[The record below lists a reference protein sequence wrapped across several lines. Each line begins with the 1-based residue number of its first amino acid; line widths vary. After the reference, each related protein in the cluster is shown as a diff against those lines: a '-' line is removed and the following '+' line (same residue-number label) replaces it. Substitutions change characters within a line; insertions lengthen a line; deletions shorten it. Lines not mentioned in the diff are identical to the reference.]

1 MPPRKSPFSPHGASR
16 AGDEYQDLWGIEVL
30 LEWLEHPERYEWV
43 RFEYGEAGALDDVVA
58 KRADGGL
65 VCRQMKHTVDP
76 DETDYAGSW
85 DWLCKQPPGKSG
97 PRPSMLRHWARSLDK
112 QLAESEIVKA
122 GLYTNRKPEPNL
134 ESALVGLRI
143 DLDRIGDAAL
153 RSKIEA
159 QLGGAE
165 KARVFFARF
174 DFHLDLPGYEPFEE
188 TLKERFMRVLGGTEE
203 GWAGLRQ
210 AARTWAIRRDR
221 AGENG
226 RIALEDVRRAALW
239 RVPKALSQDFDVPE
253 DYVLPD
259 EAMRDGLVADI
270 LRPDTGA
277 VVLAAGPGF
286 GKSTFLSHLTGH
298 LAERNIPVI
307 RHHYFMAARERAE
320 DRFSHTVVLEA
331 LMAQR
336 QRRHAELLGD
346 EGNPSPPVDRFSN
359 WLEAAGESA
368 RNRNT
373 KLIVIVDGLDHVWRQ
388 RGSSD
393 ELGRLFELLLPAPVG
408 VCVLI
413 GTQPLNDAI
422 PARLNDCAPRESWR
436 SLPRLTE
443 TAVRELL
450 RRNHHRLNGAG
461 GGDADDYLLDE
472 AAAAFHRLTG
482 GHPLHLRYSLEALI
496 ERGAPAFSWYI
507 EALPACPTGEIGS
520 YYDSLCRGISESA
533 RRQLHLFAVTRFPW
547 PKDDLCRVIDPS
559 GFRRDEMREALRSIL
574 HLFHETPLGLVPF
587 HASLAGHLRQ
597 SPEHGDYR
605 EELLD
610 QVAAWFAGP
619 APEAWRWAYKWLI
632 DADKGSPGDLINSA
646 DEAWLVDAVT
656 ARRPGDQI
664 DRILGRASGAAFR
677 LDDLPRTVELN
688 LLADYAQRARYPYI
702 YDLTPLTA
710 CALQTERRG
719 DLLREMRAG
728 LADLPAREMVAL
740 VEADVGGAGGQ
751 KLVHAC
757 LEEIFA
763 RLRGLADR
771 TDTNPDEERLHIA
784 AIPSLLGLRKQTPTE
799 SDVAAIQIT
808 ADNCGPGFLA
818 FVAARAQVGHWID
831 LPKVL
836 AHISDETDLHEVAVG
851 AFRHAT
857 VAGVD
862 WSRWDERT
870 AWRHDPMALALRLAR
885 RESLPQDFPPLTPWP
900 APEIDPHH
908 FDPDGRR
915 SIALDFHRVFF
926 AGLVHGWSGPDEP
939 LSVQWAGKNRHAM
952 ANAGYE
958 IGQKLANG
966 AGIDLAIIFPV
977 LPSAVQQPGEHSFE
991 THWREWDIRRANAEI
1006 AVDLAV
1012 LRATAGGA
1020 VRISENEIQVL
1031 MARPENW
1038 RSFRDAL
1045 LESRLT
1051 LLSPEALASAV
1062 KRECGRLAGEIGEL
1076 PERYNDY
1083 ARLAWLVS
1091 LHDANS
1097 PEIRRLSALAAR
1109 CAVGY
1114 GNLKDMLLT
1123 DVMIALEEA
1132 ADALPQAVKGWMK
1145 RLAPFVD
1152 GVCDFTDG
1160 KETAYN
1166 KTGMG
1171 ELLLRLAP
1179 QLLEA
1184 YAHHLIE
1191 QGEDYRADQVIAA
1204 YAAEADLESTE
1215 AKALIRLAGGEETQ
1229 KAIGRRLDPDA
1240 ADEPGGDENNDM
1252 TGGAL
1257 PPEPPLDITTFPPDQ
1272 FEAFQRTM
1280 CGRRE
1285 NDKQAVILDWFQHW
1299 VEIDRDG
1306 ALGVLERA
1314 ADADRFAYELRLAIM
1329 EAFHTVLPVA
1339 GRDAA
1344 FEWLVRAH
1352 KSVYGWLQFYNISPK
1367 DEAEAIWAEL
1377 RKIYPGSWRDFI
1389 RKTASVR
1396 PSGEPSDGPVFI
1408 GLSRL
1413 VTFLLRM
1420 DQPELAA
1427 AIIDRMVDA
1436 LLRRTADLPLV
1447 MPAWAKQLDAADVL
1461 NIKNRRMRGLVE

>member
-1 MPPRKSPFSPHGASR
+1 MSPRKSLYSRRGAPR

-43 RFEYGEAGALDDVVA
+43 RFEYSEAGALDDVVA
-58 KRADGGL
+58 KRAGGGL

-85 DWLCKQPPGKSG
+85 DWLCKQKNGKKGPGS
-97 PRPSMLRHWARSLDK
+97 SMLQHWAASLDK
-112 QLAESEIVKA
+112 QLAEGEIVEA
-122 GLYTNRKPEPNL
+122 GLYTNRKPEPDL
-134 ESALVGLRI
+134 KSALVGLRI

-153 RSKIEA
+153 RGKIEA

-165 KARVFFARF
+165 KAQAFFARF

-188 TLKERFMRVLGGTEE
+188 MLKERFMRVLGGTKE
-203 GWAGLRQ
+203 GWSGLRE
-210 AARTWAIRRDR
+210 AARTWAIQPDR
-221 AGENG
+221 ASEDG
-226 RIALEDVRRAALW
+226 RITLDDVRRAALW
-239 RVPKALSQDFDVPE
+239 RAPKALSQDFEVPE

-270 LRPDTGA
+270 LQPDAGA

-286 GKSTFLSHLTGH
+286 GKSTFLSHLTDH

-331 LMAQR
+331 LMAQL
-336 QRRHAELLGD
+336 QRRHADLLG
-346 EGNPSPPVDRFSN
+346 EVGNRNPSVERFGD
-359 WLEAAGESA
+359 WLKAAGETA

-373 KLIVIVDGLDHVWRQ
+373 KLIVIVDGLDHIWREQ
-388 RGSSD
+388 GSSD
-393 ELGRLFELLLPAPVG
+393 ELRRLFELLLPAPDG

-422 PARLNDCAPRESWR
+422 PARLNRYAPRESWR

-450 RRNHHRLNGAG
+450 RRNRHRLGGAG
-461 GGDADDYLLDE
+461 GTAADDHLLD
-472 AAAAFHRLTG
+472 AAAAFHRLTD

-496 ERGAPAFSWYI
+496 EKGAPLFSWYI

-520 YYDSLCRGISESA
+520 YYDSLCRGISENA
-533 RRQLHLFAVTRFPW
+533 RCQLHLFAVTGFSW
-547 PKDDLCRVIDPS
+547 PPDHLRRVIDPS
-559 GFRRDEMREALRSIL
+559 GSQPYETRGALRSIR

-605 EELLD
+605 EELLG
-610 QVAAWFAGP
+610 QVAAWLAGP
-619 APEAWRWAYKWLI
+619 APEAWRWSYKWLI
-632 DADKGSPGDLINSA
+632 DADRGGPEDLINGP
-646 DEAWLVDAVT
+646 DEAWLVDAVIE
-656 ARRPGDQI
+656 RRPGDRI
-664 DRILGRASGAAFR
+664 DRILGRASAAAFQR
-677 LDDLPRTVELN
+677 DDLPRTVELN
-688 LLADYAQRARYPYI
+688 VLADYAQRARYPYI
-702 YDLTPLTA
+702 YDLAPLTA
-710 CALQTERRG
+710 CALQTERRN

-728 LADLPAREMVAL
+728 LADLSAREMVAL
-740 VEADVGGAGGQ
+740 VEAEVGEPGGQ
-751 KLVHAC
+751 ELVHAC
-757 LEEIFA
+757 LKEIFE
-763 RLRGLADR
+763 RLRGLVDR
-771 TDTNPDEERLHIA
+771 LYTSPDERQ
-784 AIPSLLGLRKQTPTE
+784 IPMNAVPWLLGFRKQTPT
-799 SDVAAIQIT
+799 DKGVAAIRET
-808 ADNCGPGFLA
+808 ADGGGSGFLA
-818 FVAARAQVGHWID
+818 FVAARAKVGYWID
-831 LPKVL
+831 LPEVL
-836 AHISDETDLHEVAVG
+836 AYISDETDLHEVAVG

-857 VAGVD
+857 TVGVD
-862 WSRWDERT
+862 WQRWDERT

-885 RESLPQDFPPLTPWP
+885 KESLPDDLPPLTPWP

-926 AGLVHGWSGPDEP
+926 ANLVHAWSGSGARLTCRWGGSD
-939 LSVQWAGKNRHAM
+939 RHAM
-952 ANAGYE
+952 ALAGHE
-958 IGQKLANG
+958 IGRRLAT
-966 AGIDLAIIFPV
+966 ATEVDLATAFSA
-977 LPSAVQQPGEHSFE
+977 LPGVVRQSGEDTFDVHK
-991 THWREWDIRRANAEI
+991 RERDMRRAKGAI

-1012 LRATAGGA
+1012 LRALAGGA
-1020 VRISENEIQVL
+1020 DRISDNEIQVL
-1031 MARPENW
+1031 MASTDNW
-1038 RSFRDAL
+1038 RSFRDAM
-1045 LESRLT
+1045 LESRLP
-1051 LLSPEALASAV
+1051 LLSPKALASAV
-1062 KRECGRLAGEIGEL
+1062 QRECGRLAGEIGEL

-1091 LHDANS
+1091 LHDPDS
-1097 PEIRRLSALAAR
+1097 PEIRRLTALAAR

-1114 GNLKDMLLT
+1114 GHHKDMLLT

-1132 ADALPQAVKGWMK
+1132 ADELPQAVKGWMK

-1152 GVCDFTDG
+1152 AVCDFTDG

-1179 QLLEA
+1179 QLVEV
-1184 YAHHLIE
+1184 YVRHLVE
-1191 QGEDYRADQVIAA
+1191 QGDDYRADQVIAA
-1204 YAAEADLESTE
+1204 YAAEADLESAE
-1215 AKALIRLAGGEETQ
+1215 AKRLIQFAGGEETQ

-1240 ADEPGGDENNDM
+1240 ADAPSGDENIDM

-1272 FEAFQRTM
+1272 FEAF
-1280 CGRRE
+1280 RR
-1285 NDKQAVILDWFQHW
+1285 NVSSRWGTDQQAVILDWFRHW
-1299 VEIDRDG
+1299 VEIDRDC
-1306 ALGVLERA
+1306 ALDALERA
-1314 ADADRFAYELRLAIM
+1314 ANAEQFAYDLRSAIM
-1329 EAFHTVLPVA
+1329 EAFHTVLPIS

-1352 KSVYGWLQFYNISPK
+1352 KSVYGWSTFLAPK
-1367 DEAEAIWAEL
+1367 AEAEAIWAEL
-1377 RKIYPGSWRDFI
+1377 RKIYPRRQRDFI
-1389 RKTASVR
+1389 RKTASVDS
-1396 PSGEPSDGPVFI
+1396 SGEINDGPVFI

-1420 DQPELAA
+1420 NQPEPAA
-1427 AIIDRMVDA
+1427 ATIDRMVDV

-1447 MPAWAKQLDAADVL
+1447 MPAWAEQLDTADVL
-1461 NIKNRRMRGLVE
+1461 HV

>member
-1 MPPRKSPFSPHGASR
+1 MSPRKSPFSPHGASR

-43 RFEYGEAGALDDVVA
+43 RFEYSEAGALDDVVA
-58 KRADGGL
+58 KRAGGGL

-85 DWLCKQPPGKSG
+85 DWLCKQKNGKKGPGS
-97 PRPSMLRHWARSLDK
+97 SMLQHWAASLDK
-112 QLAESEIVKA
+112 QLAEGEIVEA
-122 GLYTNRKPEPNL
+122 GLYTNRKPEPDL
-134 ESALVGLRI
+134 KSALVGLRI

-153 RSKIEA
+153 RGKIEA

-165 KARVFFARF
+165 RAQAFFARF
-174 DFHLDLPGYEPFEE
+174 DFHLDLPGYKPFEK
-188 TLKERFMRVLGGTEE
+188 TLKERFMRVLDGTEE
-203 GWAGLRQ
+203 GWGGLRQ
-210 AARTWAIRRDR
+210 AARTWAIRRDC

-226 RIALEDVRRAALW
+226 RITLDIVRREALW
-239 RVPKALSQDFDVPE
+239 RVPRALSQDFDVPE

-270 LRPDTGA
+270 LRPDAGA

-298 LAERNIPVI
+298 LAEQKIPVI

-331 LMAQR
+331 LMAQL
-336 QRRHAELLGD
+336 QRRHADLLGD
-346 EGNPSPPVDRFSN
+346 KGNPNPTVDRFGD
-359 WLEAAGESA
+359 WLKAAGESA

-393 ELGRLFELLLPAPVG
+393 ELRRLFELLLPAPDG

-413 GTQPLNDAI
+413 GTQPLDDAI
-422 PARLNDCAPRESWR
+422 PSRLNDCAPRESWR

-450 RRNHHRLNGAG
+450 RRNRHRLGGAG
-461 GGDADDYLLDE
+461 GTVADNHLLDD
-472 AAAAFHRLTG
+472 AAAAFHQLTD

-496 ERGAPAFSWYI
+496 EKGAPLFSWYI

-520 YYDSLCRGISESA
+520 YYDSLCRGISENA
-533 RRQLHLFAVTRFPW
+533 RCQLHLFAVTGFSW
-547 PKDDLCRVIDPS
+547 PPDHLRRVIDPS
-559 GFRRDEMREALRSIL
+559 GSQPYETRGALRSIR
-574 HLFHETPLGLVPF
+574 HLFHETPLGLIPF

-605 EELLD
+605 EELLG
-610 QVAAWFAGP
+610 QVAAWLAGP
-619 APEAWRWAYKWLI
+619 APEAWCWAYKWLI
-632 DADKGSPGDLINSA
+632 DADRGSPPDLINGP
-646 DEAWLVDAVT
+646 DEAWLVDAVIK
-656 ARRPGDQI
+656 RRPGDRI
-664 DRILGRASGAAFR
+664 DRILGRASAAAFQR
-677 LDDLPRTVELN
+677 DDLPRTVELN
-688 LLADYAQRARYPYI
+688 VLADYAQRARYPYI
-702 YDLTPLTA
+702 YDLAPLTA

-719 DLLREMRAG
+719 DLFREMRVG
-728 LADLPAREMVAL
+728 LADLPAYEMVAL
-740 VEADVGGAGGQ
+740 VEAEVGEPGGQ
-751 KLVHAC
+751 ELVHAC
-757 LEEIFA
+757 LEKIQES
-763 RLRGLADR
+763 LNCLADR
-771 TDTNPDEERLHIA
+771 SYASQHEQQVHLD
-784 AIPSLLGLRKQTPTE
+784 AIPWLLGFRKQTPTE

-808 ADNCGPGFLA
+808 ADNSGPGFLA
-818 FVAARAQVGHWID
+818 FVAARAKVGHWID

-836 AHISDETDLHEVAVG
+836 AHISDETDLHEVAIG

-857 VAGVD
+857 TVGVD
-862 WSRWDERT
+862 WQHWDERT

-885 RESLPQDFPPLTPWP
+885 KESLPDDLPPLTPWP

-926 AGLVHGWSGPDEP
+926 AGLAHGWSGLDEP
-939 LSVQWAGKNRHAM
+939 LSVQWAGRNHHAM
-952 ANAGYE
+952 AIAGYE

-966 AGIDLAIIFPV
+966 EGIDLAIVFPA
-977 LPSAVQQPGEHSFE
+977 LPSAEWEPGEHSFE
-991 THWREWDIRRANAEI
+991 ARWRERDMRRANAAI

-1012 LRATAGGA
+1012 LRALAGG
-1020 VRISENEIQVL
+1020 VDRISENEIQLL
-1031 MARPENW
+1031 MARPESW
-1038 RSFRDAL
+1038 RSFREAM
-1045 LESRLT
+1045 LESRLP
-1051 LLSPEALASAV
+1051 LLSPKALASAV
-1062 KRECGRLAGEIGEL
+1062 QRECGRLAGEIGQL

-1091 LHDANS
+1091 LHDPDS
-1097 PEIRRLSALAAR
+1097 PDIRRLTALAAG

-1114 GNLKDMLLT
+1114 GHHKDPLLT

-1132 ADALPQAVKGWMK
+1132 ADELPQAVKGWMK

-1152 GVCDFTDG
+1152 AVCDFTDG

-1179 QLLEA
+1179 QLVEV
-1184 YAHHLIE
+1184 YVRHLVE
-1191 QGEDYRADQVIAA
+1191 QGDDYRADQVIAA
-1204 YAAEADLESTE
+1204 YVAEADLESVE
-1215 AKALIRLAGGEETQ
+1215 AKRLIRLGCGEETQ

-1240 ADEPGGDENNDM
+1240 ADAPSGDENIDM

-1272 FEAFQRTM
+1272 FEAF
-1280 CGRRE
+1280 RR
-1285 NDKQAVILDWFQHW
+1285 NVSSRWGTDQQAVILDWFRHW
-1299 VEIDRDG
+1299 VEIDRDC
-1306 ALGVLERA
+1306 ALGALERA
-1314 ADADRFAYELRLAIM
+1314 ANAEQFAYDLRSAIM
-1329 EAFHTVLPVA
+1329 EAFHTVLPIA

-1352 KSVYGWLQFYNISPK
+1352 KSVYGWSSFLGPK
-1367 DEAEAIWAEL
+1367 AEAEAIWVEL
-1377 RKIYPGSWRDFI
+1377 RKVCPGRQCDFI
-1389 RKTASVR
+1389 RKTASVDSSR
-1396 PSGEPSDGPVFI
+1396 EINDDPVFI

-1420 DQPELAA
+1420 NQPEPAA
-1427 AIIDRMVDA
+1427 AIIDRMVDV

-1447 MPAWAKQLDAADVL
+1447 MPAWAEQLDTADVL
-1461 NIKNRRMRGLVE
+1461 HVKKAG